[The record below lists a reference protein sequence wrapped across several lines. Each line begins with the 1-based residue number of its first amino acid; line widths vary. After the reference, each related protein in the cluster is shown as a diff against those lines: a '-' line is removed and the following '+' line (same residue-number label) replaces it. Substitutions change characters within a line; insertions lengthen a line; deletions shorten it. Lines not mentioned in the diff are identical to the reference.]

1 MPGSSGSG
9 RGGGWVVGQF
19 ALMAAALAG
28 GFVGGW
34 PQDLEDTFDAI
45 GVVLVVAGAALA
57 TWAARALGSSLTCY
71 PKPRERGR
79 LVDTGPYRFSR
90 HPIYS
95 GGIYFFVGWGLWTS
109 PVAFGLALALA
120 VLWGLKARVEERL
133 LSERFPGYDDYRRR
147 TAWRLLPGIY

>member
-1 MPGSSGSG
+1 MPGSSSSG
-9 RGGGWVVGQF
+9 RGGGWVLGQF

-28 GFVGGW
+28 SFVGGW
-34 PQDLEDTFDAI
+34 PQNLEDTFDAI
-45 GVVLVVAGAALA
+45 GAVLVVAGAALT
-57 TWAARALGSSLTCY
+57 TWAARALGSSLTCF

-79 LVDTGPYRFSR
+79 LVETGPYRFSR

-120 VLWGLKARVEERL
+120 VWWAFKARVEERF

>member
-19 ALMAAALAG
+19 ALIAAALAG

-57 TWAARALGSSLTCY
+57 TWAARALRSSLTCY
-71 PKPRERGR
+71 PKPRERGT
-79 LVDTGPYRFSR
+79 LVETGPYRFSR

>member
-1 MPGSSGSG
+1 
-9 RGGGWVVGQF
+9 
-19 ALMAAALAG
+19 MAAAVAG

-34 PQDLEDTFDAI
+34 PENLEDTFDVI
-45 GVVLVVAGAALA
+45 GAVLVLAGAALA

-71 PKPRERGR
+71 PRPRERGS
-79 LVDTGPYRFSR
+79 LVETGPYRFSR

-120 VLWGLKARVEERL
+120 VLWAFKARVEERL
-133 LSERFPGYDDYRRR
+133 LGERYPGYDDYRRR